1 VKPTWEELFPNS
13 SPQKKPTFDE
23 VMSTPKTNVTSLP
36 EIRASGP
43 SRIKVGRIEVESSP
57 SKPTLQPTQRTPY
70 AQQRFNFQVSAPKL
84 DPTPQKTELPAEYLT
99 DDSTLTPQQVIEKY
113 RKIAQDTT
121 LSKKER
127 EKLIKQGKDVLGN
140 ILQANNKLKTF
151 GYKPLY
157 ENVTPEESKQ
167 AQDVYS
173 LLQTRTAGAAV
184 MANALDSLTFGFGAK
199 AFDSV
204 NDKILEKAK
213 EAGVDVPDAPTLT
226 QITQQ
231 SKEEHPVAS
240 AAGQLIGRAPIY
252 QGLGA
257 ALGKVPAY
265 AALQSGKL
273 PARLAAGR
281 IIDVVPDALDAISQ
295 KDNTADRIKQFAI
308 NQATGLVFDT
318 ALEGLGAAVKAGT
331 KKLRPNDVAET
342 AAKSVDTPTLKPA
355 EAPTIKPEAPSLKPT
370 ETPTLKPKGFDDM
383 KPDKAI
389 ETPLQAN
396 AGAQVPDNAMGGIK
410 PYSAHEAANLSSRK
424 GVVNGKDMSFS
435 EFIAKSKAGKDSQ
448 KFYFGKVSDELAQRI
463 KDATGA
469 SVDGYNIVIRSDE
482 VRHILSK
489 HGDPAAEAAK
499 GQIAVN
505 EGFLATLPRV
515 FDNPD
520 EIVQLSSKDYAGRNA
535 FELRKKI
542 NGYAIVIN
550 GVSDGKKSIAINSYW
565 ILNTKKPPATFDVA
579 KTPPELTPK
588 ASSRPASINSV
599 SDSTAKIN
607 IPDSQ
612 SKAQPFGKNT
622 VGAAERNLAS
632 YDAMQNMYGTIK
644 PGELPHGREVDV
656 PKSTDGTDKVRQ
668 YARTVMEAPATP
680 DSLIKDFEDAVAAG
694 EFSYKPKR
702 DKDALDMAVKTITD
716 KGYDGALKQWKDI
729 IDGNRAATKE
739 DMVLGQLL
747 YAEAA
752 KAGDTKLAMELAA
765 EIAAEG
771 TKLGQGIQAL
781 RLLKK
786 MTPEGRLYY
795 AQKMVDHLN
804 KDLADQLKGQKIEI
818 DHDLAQRLLK
828 ASSMEEADQISDL
841 IMKHVAEQVP
851 ATWLDKWNAWRYLS
865 MLGNPRTHIRNLL
878 GNAIFVPARKIKNMI
893 GAGIESGTNAVLKP
907 LGKSIDRTKAILTS
921 ADKPLKEFA
930 KSDFIKMKDI
940 VTAGGKLNPSDI
952 IQENRKIFDNKALE
966 AIRKFNTTALEWE
979 DGLFLKG
986 AYAESMAQYM
996 KANKLTPE
1004 FLNSGTQEAKAALKK
1019 ARDYAILEAQKATY
1033 RDASKVA
1040 DVLNK
1045 LKKTNAVTNVIGEGL
1060 VPFTKTPINI
1070 VKRGYEYSP
1079 LRFIQTLTWDLS
1091 KLKAGEKTAAEVIDG
1106 IASGLTGTGII
1117 ALGAWMASKGLVTGG
1132 NLENKKEDEFSEL
1145 QGEQHYAL
1153 KIGDSSYTIDWTA
1166 PVSLPFFIG
1175 VELFNQANGEHP
1187 EVGIER
1193 ILDSMTSI
1201 SEPMIN
1207 MSMLQGLNNA
1217 IKTAGYSESPL
1228 TSGMVST
1235 AIGYM
1240 GQAVPTLLG
1249 QVARS
1254 IDPIR
1259 RTTFTE
1265 TGSPNQDIQR
1275 QVQKAQAKIPFAS
1288 QKLQPYV
1295 DQWGRTQENIGG
1307 SFLGRLAFN
1316 TLSPGY
1322 YSRIRST
1329 PLDQELGRLQQAES
1343 NTSVLP
1349 SKPQKYFTVGGERKN
1364 LNAKEYTEYARAKG
1378 NLSYEIADKIR
1389 LNPAY
1394 NQLSDQEKAGVIE
1407 DVYKYA
1413 DALARKQ
1420 IAPDYKLD
1428 AWIEK
1433 AQNSPVPID
1442 EYIIQRNRYNN
1453 LEPVKDKNGKTIES
1467 AADAYRKYLL
1477 SNMDLTAEEK
1487 AALDRDFTG
1496 AKNVPDYSS
1505 KDAYYLSQL
1514 TEKQRERY
1522 EKFNH
1527 GLLTAEAY
1535 YEVVKAAGKGG
1546 TKQEKIKLIEA
1557 IGYSPQ
1563 EARQIYARILSK

>member
-1 VKPTWEELFPNS
+1 MKPTWEELFPDS
-13 SPQKKPTFDE
+13 SPRKKPTFDE
-23 VMSTPKTNVTSLP
+23 VMSTPKANVTSLP
-36 EIRASGP
+36 EIQASGP
-43 SRIKVGRIEVESSP
+43 SRIEVGRIEVESSP
-57 SKPTLQPTQRTPY
+57 SKPTLRPTQRTPY

-84 DPTPQKTELPAEYLT
+84 APTPQKTELPAEYLT

-121 LSKKER
+121 LPKKER

-140 ILQANNKLKTF
+140 IMQANNKLKTF

-157 ENVTPEESKQ
+157 ENVTPEEAKQ

-184 MANALDSLTFGFGAK
+184 MANTLDSLTFGFGEK

-257 ALGKVPAY
+257 VLGKVPAY
-265 AALQSGKL
+265 VALQSGKL
-273 PARLAAGR
+273 PARLVAGR

-295 KDNTADRIKQFAI
+295 EDNTADRIKQFAI

-331 KKLRPNDVAET
+331 KKLRPNDVAES

-370 ETPTLKPKGFDDM
+370 ETPAVKPVEPELKPKGIDD
-383 KPDKAI
+383 I
-389 ETPLQAN
+389 Q
-396 AGAQVPDNAMGGIK
+396 
-410 PYSAHEAANLSSRK
+410 
-424 GVVNGKDMSFS
+424 
-435 EFIAKSKAGKDSQ
+435 
-448 KFYFGKVSDELAQRI
+448 
-463 KDATGA
+463 
-469 SVDGYNIVIRSDE
+469 
-482 VRHILSK
+482 
-489 HGDPAAEAAK
+489 
-499 GQIAVN
+499 
-505 EGFLATLPRV
+505 
-515 FDNPD
+515 
-520 EIVQLSSKDYAGRNA
+520 
-535 FELRKKI
+535 
-542 NGYAIVIN
+542 
-550 GVSDGKKSIAINSYW
+550 
-565 ILNTKKPPATFDVA
+565 A
-579 KTPPELTPK
+579 KTPTEPT
-588 ASSRPASINSV
+588 
-599 SDSTAKIN
+599 
-607 IPDSQ
+607 
-612 SKAQPFGKNT
+612 FGKNT
-622 VGAAERNLAS
+622 VSAAERNLAS

-729 IDGNRAATKE
+729 IDGNRVATKE

-818 DHDLAQRLLK
+818 GHDLAQRLLK

-907 LGKSIDRTKAILTS
+907 FGKSIDRTKAILTS
-921 ADKPLKEFA
+921 ADEPLKEFA

-1040 DVLNK
+1040 DALNK

-1132 NLENKKEDEFSEL
+1132 KLENKKEDEFSEL

-1207 MSMLQGLNNA
+1207 MSMLQGINNA
-1217 IKTAGYSESPL
+1217 IKTAGYSETPL

-1265 TGSPNQDIQR
+1265 AGSPNQDIQR

-1307 SFLGRLAFN
+1307 SFLGRLAYN

-1394 NQLSDQEKAGVIE
+1394 NQLSDQEKASVIE

-1487 AALDRDFTG
+1487 VALDRDFTG

-1557 IGYSPQ
+1557 IGYSPK
-1563 EARQIYARILSK
+1563 EARKIYARILSK